1 MVIAQD
7 VRKTSL
13 RLTIR
18 IFQTTVWYL
27 GNLDK
32 LNAGA
37 NENCEMGID
46 LKYGSVPES
55 ARESR
60 SIVRFVQFR

>member
-1 MVIAQD
+1 MVIAPD

-13 RLTIR
+13 RLTIG
-18 IFQTTVWYL
+18 IFQRTVWYL

-37 NENCEMGID
+37 NENCE
-46 LKYGSVPES
+46 KEAVVE
-55 ARESR
+55 ARNRRR
-60 SIVRFVQFR
+60 SLRFEPQ

>member
-1 MVIAQD
+1 MVIAPN

-46 LKYGSVPES
+46 LKYGKG
-55 ARESR
+55 
-60 SIVRFVQFR
+60 